1 MDVQIGCNWLGDWN
15 NEKLWGSGEIGVNEG
30 ELGDPV
36 VFPCNSGDKR
46 GNHRECCRTP
56 RNISTLRKS
65 QDLTNLAR
73 FWVELGTGNVP
84 INLYFMFT
92 GKNCWSID
100 IELKHIKQGL
110 VEKPS
115 GNWKFWF
122 VENKLG
128 LTSSDYSESS
138 PPPNTLL
145 RDYAGGEVGK
155 FPVNYW
161 STESLWD
168 NHTDVSTIFTHIS
181 IQKLL
186 S

>member
-1 MDVQIGCNWLGDWN
+1 MGATGW
-15 NEKLWGSGEIGVNEG
+15 EIETMKNYE
-30 ELGDPV
+30 DPV
-36 VFPCNSGDKR
+36 KSVSMRDSWGIRWCSRVILGTKEAIR
-46 GNHRECCRTP
+46 GSAVGTT

-115 GNWKFWF
+115 GN
-122 VENKLG
+122 
-128 LTSSDYSESS
+128 
-138 PPPNTLL
+138 
-145 RDYAGGEVGK
+145 
-155 FPVNYW
+155 
-161 STESLWD
+161 
-168 NHTDVSTIFTHIS
+168 
-181 IQKLL
+181 
-186 S
+186 